1 MINTIKR
8 TFSCKNL
15 QRFASSPRLPV
26 GISLFPCTGFVRV
39 LLFLCMLQY
48 AFGTRQHPV
57 RVGMISSFLVHV
69 VFIRKLSVLLDY
81 TPLCLVI
88 YSVIVFISLFFIPSL
103 QILCIGAQGIST
115 FCFIC
120 RENL

>member
-26 GISLFPCTGFVRV
+26 GISLFPCTVFVRV
-39 LLFLCMLQY
+39 LLCFNIHL
-48 AFGTRQHPV
+48 APDSIRVAPDPI

-69 VFIRKLSVLLDY
+69 VFIGKLSVLLDHI
-81 TPLCLVI
+81 PLCLVI
-88 YSVIVFISLFFIPSL
+88 YSVIVFISLFFIPFPPDFVHW
-103 QILCIGAQGIST
+103 GTG
-115 FCFIC
+115 
-120 RENL
+120 N